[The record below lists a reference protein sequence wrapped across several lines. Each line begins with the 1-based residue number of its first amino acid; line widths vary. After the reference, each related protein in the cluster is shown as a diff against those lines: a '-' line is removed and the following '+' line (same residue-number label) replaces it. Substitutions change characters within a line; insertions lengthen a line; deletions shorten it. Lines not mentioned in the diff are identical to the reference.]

1 MAARIGGHDGGFDPR
16 RHPRED
22 TETSDPRPWERRRT
36 MGPSLEEGHRHHGA
50 RGVDFHRGDEGSVRA
65 SDIRVQSVRAEPSSR
80 APGNSRANSPTGP
93 RGHDVGA
100 HPRAETPSSRSKERT
115 DCDGDVRMPCEIN
128 GKRAESPPAAGAVVE
143 ATAVNDVPSACPT
156 VSDSGSGSSPP
167 CSPGK
172 EGSGRSEPA
181 QATHPAVERL
191 GGPLCPAPASNRGAG
206 TSAHPLPTAASE
218 AGGCD
223 VDRHRQPG
231 RTAPPH
237 TPDETTGRPEGVVL
251 DK

>member
-1 MAARIGGHDGGFDPR
+1 
-16 RHPRED
+16 
-22 TETSDPRPWERRRT
+22 
-36 MGPSLEEGHRHHGA
+36 
-50 RGVDFHRGDEGSVRA
+50 
-65 SDIRVQSVRAEPSSR
+65 
-80 APGNSRANSPTGP
+80 
-93 RGHDVGA
+93 
-100 HPRAETPSSRSKERT
+100 
-115 DCDGDVRMPCEIN
+115 MPYEIK

-143 ATAVNDVPSACPT
+143 ATAVNDVPSTCPA

-251 DK
+251 DKYTLLRLETQLKKELIALNDDEQAAVVKVYSKHAH